1 MPIELQAIT
10 IVAAGLFLAGVIKG
24 ATGLGYASCALPF
37 LVYAIGL
44 KPAIGL
50 VLAPAMATNVVLAF
64 ANGHLRETCLGF
76 APLYAAMLPG
86 IAAGMSLL
94 LLVDTR
100 IAVAALGVTIIAYA
114 LFALATPGWRLSM
127 RSVRALQM
135 PVGAI
140 NGLVTGLTG
149 SQVMP
154 LVPYFMATGLDAPR
168 TVQAINLGVTLASS
182 AMLAGLIYSEAVAQP
197 ILAISIAAIVPALA
211 GVEVGQRLRGRLPE
225 ERIRTAILVVL
236 LLSGLGLLLR

>member
-1 MPIELQAIT
+1 
-10 IVAAGLFLAGVIKG
+10 
-24 ATGLGYASCALPF
+24 
-37 LVYAIGL
+37 
-44 KPAIGL
+44 
-50 VLAPAMATNVVLAF
+50 
-64 ANGHLRETCLGF
+64 
-76 APLYAAMLPG
+76 
-86 IAAGMSLL
+86 
-94 LLVDTR
+94 
-100 IAVAALGVTIIAYA
+100 
-114 LFALATPGWRLSM
+114 
-127 RSVRALQM
+127 M